1 MYKKIISILLCLI
14 FCASLIG
21 TAYAQEISVG
31 SDSKNNKLVFDKNTE
46 FESKNGEPVVIMPY
60 VKNGEEEYWITN
72 LYLTEDAQVLYIE
85 PENVDATAIKKELED
100 FRTLYLWVWIP
111 LNVLLALAVA
121 SY

>member
-1 MYKKIISILLCLI
+1 MRIIVCSFLLLTLI
-14 FCASLIG
+14 TA
-21 TAYAQEISVG
+21 AYAQEISVG
-31 SDSKNNKLVFDKNTE
+31 SDPKSNKLVFDKNTE

-72 LYLTEDAQVLYIE
+72 LYLTEEAQVLYIE
-85 PENVDATAIKKELED
+85 PENVDSTAIKKELED